1 MEVLD
6 VIECKVTKLPTKIT
20 NDPLTIQIDLI
31 AIVDLLNDVPE
42 LLETSFQYVPTEW
55 PLDLPITEATGKP
68 SKTLLQWLE
77 ALCSSPEDWWP
88 SDSIHPDY

>member
-6 VIECKVTKLPTKIT
+6 VIECKVTKLPTKIPD
-20 NDPLTIQIDLI
+20 DPLTIQIDLI

-42 LLETSFQYVPTEW
+42 LLETSFHYVPSEW
-55 PLDLPITEATGKP
+55 PEDLPIKPHIGKP

-77 ALCSSPEDWWP
+77 ALCSSPDDWWP
-88 SDSIHPDY
+88 TDSIHPNY

>member
-1 MEVLD
+1 MEVLN
-6 VIECKVTKLPTKIT
+6 VIECKVTKLPTKIPD
-20 NDPLTIQIDLI
+20 DPLTIQINLI

-42 LLETSFQYVPTEW
+42 LLETSFHYVPSEW
-55 PLDLPITEATGKP
+55 PQDPPITEATGKP

-88 SDSIHPDY
+88 SDSIHPNY